1 MSAHP
6 PTPRAVVLASGS
18 AGNALLLEAGA
29 TRLLVDAGLSA
40 EAIERSLAD
49 AGADLV
55 RVAVPRDQDV
65 EALKAIPFERNSN
78 DFHFDTEIIIQLMI
92 AKLPIIE
99 MPIPTYYGDEIC
111 RVNGMAYAW
120 NCLRVT
126 AGFVLSGRGRQ
137 ERIFAP
143 SRSTR

>member
-1 MSAHP
+1 MP
-6 PTPRAVVLASGS
+6 FTQIILELLARG
-18 AGNALLLEAGA
+18 G
-29 TRLLVDAGLSA
+29 RIA
-40 EAIERSLAD
+40 E
-49 AGADLV
+49 V
-55 RVAVPRDQDV
+55 
-65 EALKAIPFERNSN
+65 
-78 DFHFDTEIIIQLMI
+78 
-92 AKLPIIE
+92 
-99 MPIPTYYGDEIC
+99 PIPTYYGDEIC